1 MQNISGSCSHPQRSY
16 LTRWASDAHSPNHT
30 MRALNMSLISESL
43 IDERVT
49 NLFKIR
55 FRSGQFDPH
64 TSALDN
70 ITNASTV
77 CTPYAIELARDGVA
91 QGTTLLKNEHATLPL
106 DATKVNS
113 IAVMGPMLGHTTTD
127 KLSSYYGPLVSCGNF
142 PFYVGHHKTMID
154 AVQHYIPASRVSMH
168 CGTSVRH
175 RINSI
180 FLFVALLV
188 YQAVF
193 WSMMGNSTS

>member
-1 MQNISGSCSHPQRSY
+1 MK
-16 LTRWASDAHSPNHT
+16 
-30 MRALNMSLISESL
+30 ALNMSLISESL
-43 IDERVT
+43 IDDRVT

-64 TSALDN
+64 IGALDN

-91 QGTTLLKNEHATLPL
+91 QGTTLLKNEQATLPL
-106 DATKVNS
+106 DATKVKS
-113 IAVMGPMLGHTTTD
+113 VAVIGPMLGHTATD

-154 AVQHYIPASRVSMH
+154 AVQHYIPASGVSTH

-175 RINSI
+175 KIKSKY
-180 FLFVALLV
+180 LFAAMLV
-188 YQAVF
+188 DQDVF
-193 WSMMGNSTS
+193 GCCVKTANPELFKMISSCGAGWEL